1 VKRKELPTQAPLEQY
16 EKQAQELVDAHR
28 LGDAETIWC
37 IKNDHPRFRPML
49 HSEIRNAAFTLADA
63 QLIVAYWNYF
73 GNWPDLAAYVE
84 AVTRQGS
91 SVSRFESAVD
101 AIVDGDV
108 AALERSLRA
117 DPGLIRARSTR
128 THHSTLLHYVGA
140 NGTEKQR
147 SPGNAVQVA
156 KILLDA
162 GAEVNAVG
170 EMYGGTTVLGLVATS
185 VHPAKA
191 GVQEPLMEFLLAR
204 GATLEGAVAPDYT
217 RGSVVNACLANGR
230 PNAAAFLGRRGARL
244 DLDGAA
250 GVGRLDVVK
259 SFFNQDR
266 SLKAHAT
273 KEQMETGFTWACGC
287 GRTDV
292 VEFLLE
298 MGVNMNSTP
307 HGETGLHWA
316 AYGGQ
321 RNIVK
326 LLLER
331 RSPLALKDKTF
342 DGTPL
347 AWALYG
353 WAHPPEA
360 TGGRYYEVAA
370 LLVAAGA
377 PVEPEFL
384 ADEKVRSDS
393 TMLVALRG
401 EPSRQQKTNL

>member
-1 VKRKELPTQAPLEQY
+1 MKREELPTQAPLEQY
-16 EKQAQELVDAHR
+16 EKQARELVEAHR
-28 LGDAETIWC
+28 LGDAETIWS
-37 IKNDHPRFRPML
+37 IRNDHPRFRQM
-49 HSEIRNAAFTLADA
+49 SNTEVRNAAFTLADA

-84 AVTRQGS
+84 AVTQKGS

-108 AALERSLRA
+108 AALERLLDA
-117 DPGLIRARSTR
+117 DPDLIRERSTR
-128 THHSTLLHYVGA
+128 THHATLLHYVGA

-147 SPGNAVQVA
+147 TPRNAVQVA

-162 GAEVNAVG
+162 GADGNAVG

-191 GVQEPLMEFLLAR
+191 GVQEALMEFLLAR
-204 GATLEGAVAPDYT
+204 GATLEGAIAPDYT
-217 RGSVVNACLANGR
+217 RGSIVNACLANGR
-230 PNAAAFLGRRGARL
+230 PNAAAFLARHGARL
-244 DLDGAA
+244 YLDGAA

-259 SFFNQDR
+259 TFFNEDR
-266 SLKAHAT
+266 SLKADAT
-273 KEQMETGFTWACGC
+273 KEQLERGFTWACGC

-298 MGVNMNSTP
+298 MGVQLNAAP

-321 RNIVK
+321 SNIVK

-331 RSPLALKDKTF
+331 GSPLDFKDNPY

-347 AWALYG
+347 AWALHG
-353 WAHPPEA
+353 WTHPPEA
-360 TGGRYYEVAA
+360 TACRYYEVVAM
-370 LLVAAGA
+370 LVAAGA
-377 PVEPEFL
+377 TVDPECL
-384 ADEKVRSDS
+384 ADEQVRSDS
-393 TMLVALRG
+393 TMMAALG
-401 EPSRQQKTNL
+401 GTAPHLPPN